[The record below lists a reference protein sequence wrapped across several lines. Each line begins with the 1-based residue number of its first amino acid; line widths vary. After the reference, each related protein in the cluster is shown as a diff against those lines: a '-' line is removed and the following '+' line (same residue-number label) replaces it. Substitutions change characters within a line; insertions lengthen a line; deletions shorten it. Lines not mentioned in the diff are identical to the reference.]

1 MQKVRYKDIR
11 EPAKFFEI
19 VLVFTA
25 LGYILTESWGKEY
38 MVQTYS
44 ICILFLII
52 KACIRI
58 NFRFYSAFLQTRC
71 SGLFPTPAQ
80 NLLGGDFQLGH
91 FLLR

>member
-58 NFRFYSAFLQTRC
+58 NFRFYSARVLA
-71 SGLFPTPAQ
+71 S
-80 NLLGGDFQLGH
+80 LLASSFMVNIVT
-91 FLLR
+91 